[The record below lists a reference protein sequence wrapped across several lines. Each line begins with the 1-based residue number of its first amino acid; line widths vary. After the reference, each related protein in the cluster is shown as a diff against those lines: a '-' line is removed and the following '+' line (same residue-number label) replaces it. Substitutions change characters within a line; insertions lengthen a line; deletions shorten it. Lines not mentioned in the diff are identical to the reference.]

1 MSKNNDYTIILLGDS
16 EVGKATLFKKISSGI
31 FTDKNISTIGIDK
44 KTLSFKDIEVEIKGK
59 KQKEDFN
66 IILYDTAGQER
77 YRAITKNY
85 FQGKDMVFMIY
96 DISSRRSF
104 IDIESWLESLKEV
117 LSSWEKGNYLIFLFG
132 NKVDLIDNKEK
143 PREVEE
149 EEAMKLCEDNNIIW
163 GGEKSFLN
171 SSKDQLTEMILNCWK
186 DYVHKFGIKEEI
198 ILQKKIE
205 GEKFYR
211 KKKKKKN
218 ICIK

>member
-31 FTDKNISTIGIDK
+31 FTDKNISTIGMDK

-211 KKKKKKN
+211 TKKKKKN

>member
-31 FTDKNISTIGIDK
+31 FTDRNISTIGMDK
-44 KTLSFKDIEVEIKGK
+44 KTLSFKDIEIEIKGK

-117 LSSWEKGNYLIFLFG
+117 LSSWEKENYLIFLFG

-198 ILQKKIE
+198 LLQKKME

-211 KKKKKKN
+211 KKKKKN